1 MTRPPG
7 CDISVRRPLTGQT
20 VASVVVY
27 NRGAPRPCSAQRSS
41 QESEC
46 QQSIKLYVNSV
57 FVRPDLARA
66 RGLGDTD
73 RAQQPPGPERLQFP
87 PRSRFPPRTR
97 SYLRLYLRACVRA
110 CATPAHRQSVAS
122 APSQVSH
129 VYLSAVARASV
140 YLQPVLL

>member
-7 CDISVRRPLTGQT
+7 CDISVRRPLAGQT

-27 NRGAPRPCSAQRSS
+27 NRGAPRPCRGQRSS

-57 FVRPDLARA
+57 FVRPDRARA
-66 RGLGDTD
+66 GRHRP
-73 RAQQPPGPERLQFP
+73 RAAAS
-87 PRSRFPPRTR
+87 RSRATPVPAAQPLPAAH
-97 SYLRLYLRACVRA
+97 SLLPAPLPACVRA
-110 CATPAHRQSVAS
+110 PHQHTASQSVAS